1 MLILPRLLEAQWHIS
16 LPSRPIDCIVA
27 GGSIRDVWFS
37 SVWMNCPR
45 RRRHEPDTA
54 PSPGQ
59 ASSLGDNLA
68 HVRTSALSSANGRLG
83 FLVNLRHTIH
93 YLGGFQGG
101 RLRCLDIPVA
111 GPKLSP
117 L

>member
-1 MLILPRLLEAQWHIS
+1 MNGADMNQTLRRAPAKLL
-16 LPSRPIDCIVA
+16 
-27 GGSIRDVWFS
+27 
-37 SVWMNCPR
+37 
-45 RRRHEPDTA
+45 
-54 PSPGQ
+54 
-59 ASSLGDNLA
+59 SLGDNLA
-68 HVRTSALSSANGRLG
+68 HVRTSALSSASGRLG

-111 GPKLSP
+111 GPQLSP